1 MAARLSAL
9 LPRMVALTLIW
20 LLATSTVTFAAAGR
34 APRKA
39 PPLAP
44 PAPKAIPTL
53 VVPDVR
59 RQAYVFA
66 KGILEDGG
74 FAWRVHG
81 AVAGYAANTVSEQRP
96 APGTKVVDTGSPT
109 IVVTLAR
116 NPSYPERGLPEN
128 RSPHDGTKLVLV
140 SKAGKKPAKPA
151 VPAKPAKPAVPA
163 KPEAPEAPEA
173 PAGQPTRAGGKQ
185 PKAGAGREPAF
196 HVAGAPTEPL
206 DEMPLPAR
214 AQLLERRLSAA
225 PRPTPELVRYW
236 LYQHSWVVTGA
247 KFGWSGGA
255 EALRILV
262 AVDRDLQ
269 GRWGVG
275 ARSEAVARATLAD
288 VRRHAGR

>member
-9 LPRMVALTLIW
+9 LPRMAALTLIW

-74 FAWRVHG
+74 FAWRVQG
-81 AVAGYAANTVSEQRP
+81 PVAGYAANTVSEQRP

-116 NPSYPERGLPEN
+116 NTAYPERGLPEN
-128 RSPHDGTKLVLV
+128 RSPHDGTKLVLPA
-140 SKAGKKPAKPA
+140 SAATKPAKPA
-151 VPAKPAKPAVPA
+151 APEKS
-163 KPEAPEAPEA
+163 EAPAA
-173 PAGQPTRAGGKQ
+173 PAGQPARGGAKQ
-185 PKAGAGREPAF
+185 PKASAGREPAF
-196 HVAGAPTEPL
+196 RVAGAPAEPL

-214 AQLLERRLSAA
+214 AHLLERRLSAA

-262 AVDRDLQ
+262 AIDRDLQ
-269 GRWGVG
+269 ARWGVG